1 MANKGKEVAEIGS
14 NNDSASFPSGLRVLL
29 VDDDPICLKVVETM
43 LRLNSYEVIS
53 VDEGL
58 NALTVLRE
66 TKGAF
71 DLVITDVHM
80 PMMDGFAL
88 MEHIIR
94 EFKIPVIMMSADDK
108 FKVVT
113 RGLELG
119 ACFYLFKP
127 LTLADVQNL
136 WQHVVRKRKEYT
148 LENNSACVHPSPPR
162 DRDNTMR
169 EDTASS
175 FHHDNSSMRD
185 IQRGDNSSQRRMP
198 RDVKHPR
205 DDDHKHGKDNKP
217 STSQKK
223 PRVVWTP
230 LLHDQFLEAIDTLGI
245 EKAVPKK
252 ILELMSVPGLT
263 RENVASHLQKYRL
276 FIKRLRDASR
286 SMDPRSPRCL
296 TGSILGFGISR
307 PTLLQLQQGLL
318 PQLQGQQR
326 SSWLHNSGRSNA
338 NQTGPVRLTLPSS
351 ITTNNV
357 TQSRLAAL
365 SAAPTNTGIINSNPN
380 PNTTGIQQQA
390 WMNNNNLQSQYGSE
404 QQPRQVGAN
413 TGGTSMVFSSRG
425 SDLVQAVNNYN
436 MQQSR
441 GRPPYSSTFG
451 PSASANRMLTANS
464 VPPAYN
470 GGNGRFMTQ
479 GPAGFNNPNSGASN
493 YTGLMVNNNGGVLIG
508 GMNGNRAGD
517 GGTSFGY
524 GRMEEELNRA
534 NRAPA
539 IGGSGGSNENARNNS
554 MIRISAYDE
563 TKGKGIMMD
572 SSNELTGSAPPT
584 FPINVAAPVEKP
596 QPQPQPEP
604 QQNVAA
610 EVDSWLHLLRGNS
623 ATESEFDQYLYAG
636 GQDQNPP
643 ANQGDEE
650 MLDTDFNLGDYQL
663 EENNPGPGTGM

>member
-1 MANKGKEVAEIGS
+1 
-14 NNDSASFPSGLRVLL
+14 
-29 VDDDPICLKVVETM
+29 
-43 LRLNSYEVIS
+43 
-53 VDEGL
+53 
-58 NALTVLRE
+58 
-66 TKGAF
+66 
-71 DLVITDVHM
+71 
-80 PMMDGFAL
+80 
-88 MEHIIR
+88 
-94 EFKIPVIMMSADDK
+94 MSADDK

-136 WQHVVRKRKEYT
+136 WQHVVRKRKEYM

-185 IQRGDNSSQRRMP
+185 TQRGDNSSQRRMP
-198 RDVKHPR
+198 RDIKHPR

-286 SMDPRSPRCL
+286 STDPRSPRCL

-326 SSWLHNSGRSNA
+326 SSWLHNSGHSNT

-351 ITTNNV
+351 ITTN
-357 TQSRLAAL
+357 TRLAL
-365 SAAPTNTGIINSNPN
+365 SAAPTSGIINSN

-413 TGGTSMVFSSRG
+413 TGTTPMVFSSRG
-425 SDLVQAVNNYN
+425 SDLVQAVDNYN

-451 PSASANRMLTANS
+451 SSYNSGSASANRMLTANN

-470 GGNGRFMTQ
+470 GGNGRFTQ
-479 GPAGFNNPNSGASN
+479 GPGFNNPNSTGASN

-517 GGTSFGY
+517 GGTSLGY

-539 IGGSGGSNENARNNS
+539 IGGSGGSNENARNS
-554 MIRISAYDE
+554 MMRISAYE
-563 TKGKGIMMD
+563 TKGKGILMD

-584 FPINVAAPVEKP
+584 FPNVAASVEKP

-636 GQDQNPP
+636 GQDRNPP
-643 ANQGDEE
+643 ANQNSYNYFFIDSMIETILFFEWQQGDEE